1 MKYLLKEDVAKKIRQ
16 IYKNKY
22 FVETVGLSRSYTSL
36 ILNRRRSCPKMVA
49 YTITKAINPEAEIN
63 NFFEVV

>member
-1 MKYLLKEDVAKKIRQ
+1 MKYLLKEDVAKKIRKT
-16 IYKNKY
+16 YKNKY

-49 YTITKAINPEAEIN
+49 YTVTKAINSESEIN
-63 NFFEVV
+63 DYFEVA